1 MMPTLPTLLTALS
14 KLDQLVL
21 EHLPAAPNGL
31 SVHELAD
38 GLLDN
43 AGPVARGEIL
53 AALRRLDAYL
63 GGLVVTRGDDFLGH
77 ADVDL
82 WGLPRDTHSVVARA
96 FACAVPPSSPKNV
109 YPCNG
114 GIFSRRGWPGGRQ

>member
-1 MMPTLPTLLTALS
+1 MLTLLTGLT
-14 KLDQLVL
+14 KLERLIL

-31 SVHELAD
+31 SVHELAA

-43 AGPVARGEIL
+43 RGPVARGEIC
-53 AALRRLDAYL
+53 AALKVLGVYL
-63 GGLVVTRGDDFLGH
+63 GGLAVTRGDDYLGH

-82 WGLPRDTHSVVARA
+82 WGLPADTHSVVARA
-96 FACAVPPSSPKNV
+96 FTCAEHPSLPKNV

-114 GIFSRRGWPGGRQ
+114 GVFSGRRGTGGRQ